1 MNEKYHR
8 LCTENRKTIYNMNQ
22 ADFSQT
28 EIGRAIGF
36 SQSAVSKEL
45 KRNKGKRGY
54 RHKQADELARAKAEE
69 KGRVARETGRDS
81 RSP

>member
-54 RHKQADELARAKAEE
+54 RHK
-69 KGRVARETGRDS
+69 
-81 RSP
+81 